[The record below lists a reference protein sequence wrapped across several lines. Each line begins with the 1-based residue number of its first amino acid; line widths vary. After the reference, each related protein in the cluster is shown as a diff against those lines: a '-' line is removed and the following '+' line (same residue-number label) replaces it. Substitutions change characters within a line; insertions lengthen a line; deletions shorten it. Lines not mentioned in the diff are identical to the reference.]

1 MSISFRKV
9 IAACLLIVLVWP
21 LLFGSLTL
29 LSINSRVLD
38 RNFYVNLLDDP
49 RLYEA
54 MVSQDL
60 PLYMNTR
67 WFPGTIDS
75 APPPAALDKALR
87 EVMPPAY
94 LHDQTIRIVNQAFDA
109 LDGQRD
115 ALDLDLDVAP
125 VKASLQGEGGAR
137 FASVLAQ
144 QLPACMAGQE
154 PLAAGSALIRC
165 RAANMSVEDATSQI
179 SAALPQFV
187 GQLPDQIRL
196 SREPL
201 NLQNDLRPF
210 NLMFLGTA
218 GLTIAIGLMLMI
230 AAGSWLVTAFIG
242 GSNRR
247 ERLAWLGWS
256 LMLPA
261 VLILLSGIVLS
272 TPLITASVGLGL
284 DRARFAIEGVQYS
297 EALRQALIE
306 VTGKALSAVSGGF
319 LSTGVASAAIA
330 LGLSVWAAVTRSEPR
345 TAPAAAPAPAASGQ
359 KTA

>member
-1 MSISFRKV
+1 MSISVRKI
-9 IAACLLIVLVWP
+9 IAVCLLIVLVWP

-29 LSINSRVLD
+29 LSINSWVLD

-75 APPPAALDKALR
+75 ALPPAALDKALR

-94 LHDQTIRIVNQAFDA
+94 LRDQTIRIVNHAFDA
-109 LDGQRD
+109 LHGQRD
-115 ALDLDLDVAP
+115 SIDLDLDLAP
-125 VKASLQGEGGAR
+125 VKASLRGDGGAR
-137 FASVLAQ
+137 FAQVLAQ
-144 QLPACMAGQE
+144 QLPACTAGQE

-179 SAALPQFV
+179 SAAVPQFV
-187 GQLPDQIRL
+187 EQLPDQIRL

-201 NLQNDLRPF
+201 NLRNDLGPF
-210 NLMFLGTA
+210 NAMFLGA
-218 GLTIAIGLMLMI
+218 VGLTIGIGLMLML
-230 AAGSWLVTAFIG
+230 AVGSGFVTAFIG
-242 GSNRR
+242 GSNAK
-247 ERLAWLGWS
+247 ERLAWLGGS

-284 DRARFAIEGVQYS
+284 DQARFAVEGVQYS
-297 EALRQALIE
+297 AALRQALIE
-306 VTGKALSAVSGGF
+306 VTGKALS
-319 LSTGVASAAIA
+319 TVASGFVLTGLASVVIA
-330 LGLSVWAAVTRSEPR
+330 LGLIVWAAVTRSEER
-345 TAPAAAPAPAASGQ
+345 TPPAAAPVSSASVQ

>member
-1 MSISFRKV
+1 
-9 IAACLLIVLVWP
+9 
-21 LLFGSLTL
+21 
-29 LSINSRVLD
+29 
-38 RNFYVNLLDDP
+38 
-49 RLYEA
+49 
-54 MVSQDL
+54 
-60 PLYMNTR
+60 
-67 WFPGTIDS
+67 
-75 APPPAALDKALR
+75 
-87 EVMPPAY
+87 
-94 LHDQTIRIVNQAFDA
+94 
-109 LDGQRD
+109 
-115 ALDLDLDVAP
+115 
-125 VKASLQGEGGAR
+125 
-137 FASVLAQ
+137 
-144 QLPACMAGQE
+144 
-154 PLAAGSALIRC
+154 
-165 RAANMSVEDATSQI
+165 
-179 SAALPQFV
+179 
-187 GQLPDQIRL
+187 
-196 SREPL
+196 
-201 NLQNDLRPF
+201 
-210 NLMFLGTA
+210 MFLGTA